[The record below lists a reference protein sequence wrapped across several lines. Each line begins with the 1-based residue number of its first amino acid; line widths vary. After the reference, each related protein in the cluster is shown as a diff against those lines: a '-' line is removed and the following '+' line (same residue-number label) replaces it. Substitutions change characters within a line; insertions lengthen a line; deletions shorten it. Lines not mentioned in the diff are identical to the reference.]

1 MSSKLNKK
9 EQHLGVEFFGVAL
22 LRLFIRTVVQF
33 LVEALSKCFLD
44 DAVFICVHE

>member
-9 EQHLGVEFFGVAL
+9 EQHLGAEFLGVAL
-22 LRLFIRTVVQF
+22 LRLFRTVVQF
-33 LVEALSKCFLD
+33 LVEAFSKCFLD